1 LLRFAC
7 LLNVC
12 LLGAAAAALASEAP
26 GTRRMA
32 ERLQQLIQRV
42 GPERNPYA
50 NRLRANF
57 ARDALAEL
65 RGDPEREMDL
75 QLMLAHESLQ
85 GGDSGTAAQSFR
97 RLMDLLARHRPQ
109 VLATN
114 RAQLRLYLA
123 QSFFRLGEQQNCLTN
138 HTTESCLLPIRAAGV
153 HRLPAASRSAIAVL
167 NEQLAEFP
175 DDLSARWL
183 LNIAYM
189 TVGEYPAGV
198 PSRWRI
204 DPKVFASEYD
214 LKRFTD
220 VAGGLGLD
228 VDDLAGGAIAEDF
241 DGDGYLDLMCSSM
254 HWQGQL
260 RYFRNGRD
268 GTFSER
274 TREAGLLGEVG
285 GLNIVHTDYNNDGF
299 PDVLVLRGGWQR
311 DLGRFP
317 NSLLRNNGDGT
328 FADVTEE
335 AGLLSFHPTQ
345 TAAWFDYDGDGWLD
359 LFIGNES
366 TPGETHPCELF
377 HNNRNGTFT
386 ECAKQNGL
394 AVTAFVKGVAAG
406 DFNNDGRPDL
416 YLSIQQGPNILFRND
431 GPGEAGAAR
440 GDARPTNVWTFTDV
454 TATARV
460 AGPRDS
466 FGTWFFDYDN
476 DGWLDLFVASYWI
489 LNVGA
494 VAADYLGL
502 PSKGARPRLY
512 RNNRNGT
519 FTDVTA
525 SAKLD
530 RVLLVMGSN
539 FGDLDNDGWL
549 DMYLGTG
556 DPEFSTLVPNR
567 MFRNADGK
575 FFQDV
580 TTAGGFGHLQKGHGI
595 AFADF
600 DNDGDQDIYEVMGGF
615 YAGDNYRNVLYE
627 NPGLGRRWL
636 TLKLEGVKSNRAALG
651 ARIKVTVKTPAGPR
665 AIYKT
670 VGTGGSFGGSP
681 LRQEIG
687 LGDALAIE
695 SVEITWPTT
704 ARVQVLKNLE
714 LDHFYKVREDDA
726 VAAPWP
732 LKKFK
737 FVLMPDKVCGPP
749 QWAR

>member
-1 LLRFAC
+1 
-7 LLNVC
+7 
-12 LLGAAAAALASEAP
+12 
-26 GTRRMA
+26 MA
-32 ERLQQLIQRV
+32 ERLQQIIRGV

-50 NRLRANF
+50 NRARAEF

-65 RGDPEREMDL
+65 RGDPERAMDL

-85 GGDSGTAAQSFR
+85 GGDSATAAQSFR
-97 RLMDLLARHRPQ
+97 RLMELLARHRPQ

-114 RAQLRLYLA
+114 RTQLRLYLA
-123 QSFFRLGEQQNCLTN
+123 QSYLRLGEQQNCLTN
-138 HTTESCLLPIRAAGV
+138 HTTESCLLPIRAGGV
-153 HRLPAASRSAIAVL
+153 HRLPRASRSAIAVL
-167 NEQLAEFP
+167 NEQLAEFTN
-175 DDLSARWL
+175 DLSARWL
-183 LNIAYM
+183 LNIAHM
-189 TVGEYPAGV
+189 TVGEYPDGV
-198 PSRWRI
+198 PARWRI

-241 DGDGYLDLMCSSM
+241 DGDDYLDLMCSSM

-285 GLNIVHTDYNNDGF
+285 GLNIIHADYNNDGA
-299 PDVLVLRGGWQR
+299 PDVLVLRGAWQR

-345 TAAWFDYDGDGWLD
+345 TAAWLDLDGDGWLD
-359 LFIGNES
+359 LFIGKES

-377 HNNRNGTFT
+377 RNNRNGTFT
-386 ECAKQNGL
+386 ECAKLNGV

-406 DFNNDGRPDL
+406 DYNNDGRPDL

-431 GPGEAGAAR
+431 GPAASR
-440 GDARPTNVWTFTDV
+440 ATNAWTLTDV

-460 AGPRDS
+460 AAPRDS

-489 LNVGA
+489 ESVGA

-512 RNNRNGT
+512 RNNRDGT
-519 FTDVTA
+519 FTDATA
-525 SAKLD
+525 TAKLD

-549 DMYLGTG
+549 DVYLGPATRSSARSCPTACFGTRTG
-556 DPEFSTLVPNR
+556 SSSR
-567 MFRNADGK
+567 M
-575 FFQDV
+575 
-580 TTAGGFGHLQKGHGI
+580 
-595 AFADF
+595 
-600 DNDGDQDIYEVMGGF
+600 
-615 YAGDNYRNVLYE
+615 
-627 NPGLGRRWL
+627 
-636 TLKLEGVKSNRAALG
+636 
-651 ARIKVTVKTPAGPR
+651 
-665 AIYKT
+665 
-670 VGTGGSFGGSP
+670 
-681 LRQEIG
+681 
-687 LGDALAIE
+687 
-695 SVEITWPTT
+695 
-704 ARVQVLKNLE
+704 
-714 LDHFYKVREDDA
+714 
-726 VAAPWP
+726 
-732 LKKFK
+732 
-737 FVLMPDKVCGPP
+737 
-749 QWAR
+749 